1 MAVQMKVL
9 VLEKWEAW
17 LFKVNHESLKDGI
30 L

>member
-9 VLEKWEAW
+9 VLENWEAW
-17 LFKVNHESLKDGI
+17 LFKVNPQSLMDGI